1 MRKLNIMKKLHRE
14 NFCLLWIIGSLFLL
28 SACGSPTQ
36 TQLSVQVVHED
47 TQEALDSVEIRIMRF
62 YEGGERMFFQ
72 SLYTDDAGKVST
84 SFEAEKGY
92 TYELVAE
99 KPFYEPILR
108 EKGGVF
114 SHKAQMKNGEP
125 NEFTL
130 TLVPIMAAEPQV
142 IAGEIASVSAAT
154 VLETLKQGNWD
165 QGNLP
170 RMQWGDIETF
180 LAVGGDSLVI
190 YAFPTK
196 SGSKLQPDSARLG
209 QVALWMVE
217 AIRRDMLRG
226 QNRSLFLMPPSNVPV
241 LGTRRGNPRLFNSK
255 EALGKAH
262 QAYLNWWENAQT
274 MDTLRAARKNPLRGT
289 GLSWM

>member
-1 MRKLNIMKKLHRE
+1 MKRIYVKVLRGLCI
-14 NFCLLWIIGSLFLL
+14 FWLTCQI
-28 SACGSPTQ
+28 SACVHVKETSFQ
-36 TQLSVQVVHED
+36 VIVVHED
-47 TQEALDSVEIRIMRF
+47 TREEIDSVKIRILSLL
-62 YEGGERMFFQ
+62 GGERKMIQ
-72 SLYTDDAGKVST
+72 QTLYTDKEGKVSG
-84 SFEAEKGY
+84 SFEAADGY
-92 TYELVAE
+92 QYEILAE

-108 EKGGVF
+108 ESEGAF
-114 SHKAQMKNGEP
+114 SHVASLKAGEA

-142 IAGEIASVSAAT
+142 IAGEVKSVSAAT
-154 VLETLKQGNWD
+154 ILETLKQGGWN

-170 RMQWGDIETF
+170 RMQWGDIETL
-180 LAVGGDSLVI
+180 LAAGGDSLVI
-190 YAFPTK
+190 HAFPIK
-196 SGSKLQPDSARLG
+196 SGSKLEPDSARLG

-217 AIRRDMLRG
+217 AIRRDMLKGASRP
-226 QNRSLFLMPPSNVPV
+226 LFLMPPSNVPV

-262 QAYLNWWENAQT
+262 QAYLNWWENAQM